1 MLMIRPC
8 DLPNKEL
15 YYTMLCEELDRICL
29 DPRIADAS
37 KQYLYITFFYE
48 E

>member
-15 YYTMLCEELDRICL
+15 YYTMLCKELDRICL
-29 DPRIADAS
+29 DHRVADAS

>member
-15 YYTMLCEELDRICL
+15 YYAMLCEQLDRL
-29 DPRIADAS
+29 GLERRVADAS
-37 KQYLYITFFYE
+37 KQYLYITLFYE